1 LIISKEYL
9 LELRQASLNELQ
21 AVLERVQQLKGAIAM
36 VDTLIKET
44 EKLSDEEY
52 NNYVHIIYVDR
63 NHPPGEFGIIEIVDD
78 IDK

>member
-1 LIISKEYL
+1 MHQETCKT
-9 LELRQASLNELQ
+9 ELT
-21 AVLERVQQLKGAIAM
+21 K
-36 VDTLIKET
+36 LIKET